1 MGDRLTED
9 KTPRKTSQTPYGDI
23 FDEAFPHYLAMGMTA
38 EEYWDGESWL
48 KKAYLKAYRIRM
60 EREERIADR
69 NAWLQGRY
77 IREALHSVPQFVA
90 GFMKGLHLGDYP
102 EKPYLEQAEEKK
114 KLETQK
120 KTQEDRAQLSM
131 AMFQAQIAKFN
142 KRFLAEQK
150 KKKEEQS
157 GQ

>member
-1 MGDRLTED
+1 MGDRLTE
-9 KTPRKTSQTPYGDI
+9 KNPRKASPTPYGDI

-48 KKAYLKAYRIRM
+48 KKAYLKAYRIKT

-69 NAWLQGRY
+69 NAWLNGRY

-90 GFMKGLHLGDYP
+90 GFMKGMHLGNYP
-102 EKPYLEQAEEKK
+102 EKPYLEEAAEKK
-114 KLETQK
+114 KAETNRK
-120 KTQEDRAQLSM
+120 AQEDRMQMSM
-131 AMFQAQIAKFN
+131 ALFQAQIAKFN
-142 KRFLAEQK
+142 KRFVKEQEK
-150 KKKEEQS
+150 KAVQS

>member
-1 MGDRLTED
+1 MGNRLTED
-9 KTPRKTSQTPYGDI
+9 KPQRKTSSTPYGDI

-38 EEYWDGESWL
+38 EEFWDGESSL
-48 KKAYLKAYRIRM
+48 KKAYLKAYKIRI

-90 GFMKGLHLGDYP
+90 GFMKGMHLGDYP
-102 EKPYLEQAEEKK
+102 EKPYLEQAEERKK
-114 KLETQK
+114 AEKDR

-131 AMFQAQIAKFN
+131 AMFQVQIAKFN
-142 KRFLAEQK
+142 KRFLANQEK
-150 KKKEEQS
+150 KKAEQT